1 MDREEQAMKLKKEN
15 DQSFDSRNKILN
27 MSDSTIEMD
36 DSDDIV
42 PKLTRAKAK
51 ELNTYPLPVAPMKK
65 SESGVAALIHDE
77 LHSDDD
83 DEEYQPGEDDIEVTL
98 ILDSH
103 NKCQMDFFLIIQ
115 LQYFQSDDDINT
127 TTSDIDSQPATPSSQ
142 IDMSQSR
149 TPIYTDDG
157 LFKIPRIRSDSI
169 ASQLEQE
176 YSIATQTRSKIS
188 YAETPIELIEATLNA
203 PDVTNDM
210 YPDVFDMDPDWT
222 EFLFSCMNPSKH
234 IVYF

>member
-1 MDREEQAMKLKKEN
+1 MN
-15 DQSFDSRNKILN
+15 VQSKFY
-27 MSDSTIEMD
+27 IE
-36 DSDDIV
+36 
-42 PKLTRAKAK
+42 
-51 ELNTYPLPVAPMKK
+51 
-65 SESGVAALIHDE
+65 
-77 LHSDDD
+77 
-83 DEEYQPGEDDIEVTL
+83 
-98 ILDSH
+98 
-103 NKCQMDFFLIIQ
+103 

-142 IDMSQSR
+142 IDISQSR

-176 YSIATQTRSKIS
+176 YSIAKQTRSKIS

-222 EFLFSCMNPSKH
+222 EFLFSCMNPSKQTSWH
-234 IVYF
+234 P